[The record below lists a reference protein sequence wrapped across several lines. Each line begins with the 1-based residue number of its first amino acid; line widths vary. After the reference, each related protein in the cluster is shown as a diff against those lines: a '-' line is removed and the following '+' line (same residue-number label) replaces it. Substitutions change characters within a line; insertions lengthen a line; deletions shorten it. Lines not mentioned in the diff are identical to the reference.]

1 MDGWETILSF
11 PFGAG
16 PIFRGELLVS
26 GSVSIGYSLFVMIN
40 ISPIY
45 TSKIQFAAVDSADS
59 VFFLG
64 FIPQGPMWW
73 REWLQA
79 RRFNDQTPRQDL
91 TTRWHVLGKTGG
103 PSRAKDALRQAIP
116 VEIVEIET
124 FCGDKQVTSLGF
136 KSKPISKSP

>member
-11 PFGAG
+11 PFGAR

-40 ISPIY
+40 ISPTY
-45 TSKIQFAAVDSADS
+45 TSKIQFAAVDSVDS
-59 VFFLG
+59 VFFWFG
-64 FIPQGPMWW
+64 NPQGPMWW

-91 TTRWHVLGKTGG
+91 TTRCRVLGKTGG
-103 PSRAKDALRQAIP
+103 PFKGQRCLLRQAIP
-116 VEIVEIET
+116 
-124 FCGDKQVTSLGF
+124 F
-136 KSKPISKSP
+136 SKSSKSTTILRRQTGDLFRIFSDQAS